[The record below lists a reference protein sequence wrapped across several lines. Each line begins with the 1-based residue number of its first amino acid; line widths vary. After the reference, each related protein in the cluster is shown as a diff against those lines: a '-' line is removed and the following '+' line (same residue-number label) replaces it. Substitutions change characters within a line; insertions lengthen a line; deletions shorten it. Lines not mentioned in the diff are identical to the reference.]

1 MTEIHFVLQILS
13 HVQPLNARFY
23 PINKS
28 DFFPGCNFHSM
39 KISNVLLSQCNNK
52 RRHFVIC
59 MQCLRSE
66 RNMAI
71 NLRKCFK
78 QRISWFWRW
87 IWNLFH
93 PWDSFLQYF
102 HSCFALVKILSHEWN
117 KFHIQRQT
125 IYLHKNYFCQAWLA
139 LEKVLRQCHFALL
152 WRKIWIY
159 TTKDFPL
166 CTVWLN

>member
-78 QRISWFWRW
+78 QKIPWFWRW
-87 IWNLFH
+87 IWKLFH
-93 PWDSFLQYF
+93 PWDSFFYNIFTLVS
-102 HSCFALVKILSHEWN
+102 HSWKSCLTSEINSIFNVKPFTFTRIISAKLGWLWKRFFANATSLFFGERSEFIRPKTFL
-117 KFHIQRQT
+117 
-125 IYLHKNYFCQAWLA
+125 CA
-139 LEKVLRQCHFALL
+139 LFG
-152 WRKIWIY
+152 
-159 TTKDFPL
+159 
-166 CTVWLN
+166 